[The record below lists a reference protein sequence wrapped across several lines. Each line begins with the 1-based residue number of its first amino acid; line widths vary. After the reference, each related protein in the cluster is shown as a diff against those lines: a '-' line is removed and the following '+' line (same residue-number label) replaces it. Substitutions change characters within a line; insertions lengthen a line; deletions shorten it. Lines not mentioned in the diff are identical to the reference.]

1 MTPRQLQITQLLC
14 LGRSVNEIARIFGI
28 SRKGVRRH
36 LCFVFERTGCRSQ
49 AQLVGWAVCHGVVS
63 TKELQAVYGQVDQR
77 AVR

>member
-1 MTPRQLQITQLLC
+1 MTPRQREITQLLC
-14 LGRSVNEIARIFGI
+14 LGRSVNEIARILGI

-63 TKELQAVYGQVDQR
+63 VKELQAVYGPVDQR